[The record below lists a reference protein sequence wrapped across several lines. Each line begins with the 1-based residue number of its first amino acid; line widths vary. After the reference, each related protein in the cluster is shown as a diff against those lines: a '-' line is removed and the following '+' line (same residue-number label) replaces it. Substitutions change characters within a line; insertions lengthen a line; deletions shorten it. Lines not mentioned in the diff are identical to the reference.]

1 MSVVSVDGC
10 MCVRMSCIRLEVC
23 SWPGRRDKEFSQ
35 LYHVKVGMIK
45 ETEIFAAKTGHRCI
59 IFL

>member
-10 MCVRMSCIRLEVC
+10 MCVRMSSIRLGV
-23 SWPGRRDKEFSQ
+23 SRWPGKRDKEFSQ

-45 ETEIFAAKTGHRCI
+45 ETEIFAAKTGQRCI
-59 IFL
+59 TSL